1 MRNVRHAWTNRIGR
15 LLAILLLA
23 MVSALLLAT
32 PVRAD
37 GVTVTLSTSNGTN
50 FTYDGTQP
58 LFTMVVTFTTKPTIN
73 NCGQEYVH
81 IDSGQDTAVGLGP
94 SVSPDGLTWT
104 FTQIRPVGTIP
115 VGPHTAVARFLA
127 PGVSC
132 TTVYSSAVS
141 FTVNKA
147 TFALTCGLDGSDAY
161 LGINGQ
167 TLHVLMAP
175 YSGSGQLPTEL
186 QTGTY
191 NVSLDGPT
199 HVAATNLTLNSNNEA
214 TITGPT
220 QIGLYQLTCTFNGSV
235 SYTPSTI
242 TDTNPYMF
250 SALHSLGVVKLYTN
264 PTTLTAGRGADFYV
278 VFHPAPGLPMPTGEY
293 SIWLGQSHTML
304 MTLAST
310 GANLVHVDKIPVLAG
325 VSNIEIFYGG
335 DLYYAPS
342 SVDFPLT
349 NPSIPSGTGSGG
361 TGTSGGSFGGSP
373 QGTATAQGTPSAT
386 ATTESDNATPTAV
399 GAGTVAPTTHPSSG
413 DNGGLW
419 LIVIL
424 ALVGLIVA
432 GGAVG
437 AGIFLI
443 RRARISAGVGPQTPR
458 DFYVPPSYA
467 PPSGGTWPPLY
478 DDR

>member
-1 MRNVRHAWTNRIGR
+1 MNRIGR
-15 LLAILLLA
+15 VLVILLLA
-23 MVSALLLAT
+23 MMSALLLAA
-32 PVRAD
+32 PARAD
-37 GVTVTLSTSNGTN
+37 GVTVTLSTSNGTS
-50 FTYDGTQP
+50 FTYNSTQP
-58 LFTMVVTFTTKPTIN
+58 LFTVVVTFATKPTIN

-81 IDSGQDTAVGLGP
+81 IDSGQDTALGLGP

-115 VGPHTAVARFLA
+115 VGSHTAVATFLA
-127 PGVSC
+127 PGASC
-132 TTVYSSAVS
+132 TTIQSPPMS

-147 TFALTCGLDGSDAY
+147 TFALTCGLNGPDAY

-175 YSGSGQLPTEL
+175 YSGSGQLPAEL

-199 HVAATNLTLNSNNEA
+199 HVAATNLMLNSNNEA

-220 QIGLYQLTCTFNGSV
+220 QLGLYRLTCTFNGSV
-235 SYTPSTI
+235 SYTSSTI

-250 SALHSLGVVKLYTN
+250 SALHSLGVVKLYTT
-264 PTTLTAGRGADFYV
+264 PTTLTAGRSADFYV
-278 VFHPAPGLPMPTGEY
+278 VFHPASGLPMPTGEF

-304 MTLAST
+304 MTLGAT

-325 VSNIEIFYGG
+325 VSNIEIFYLG

-349 NPSIPSGTGSGG
+349 NPPIPSGAGSGG
-361 TGTSGGSFGGSP
+361 TGASGGSFGSSP
-373 QGTATAQGTPSAT
+373 QGTKTAQGTPSAT
-386 ATTESDNATPTAV
+386 ATTESDTTTPTEAV
-399 GAGTVAPTTHPSSG
+399 AGNVAPTTHPSSG
-413 DNGGLW
+413 DNSAPW
-419 LIVIL
+419 LIGLL
-424 ALVGLIVA
+424 ALVGLIVV

-437 AGIFLI
+437 AGIILM
-443 RRARISAGVGPQTPR
+443 RRARISAGMGSRAPR
-458 DFYVPPSYA
+458 DFYVPPSYV
-467 PPSGGTWPPLY
+467 PPSEGTWPPLSE
-478 DDR
+478 DR

>member
-1 MRNVRHAWTNRIGR
+1 MRHAWTNRIGR

-23 MVSALLLAT
+23 MVSALLLVA
-32 PVRAD
+32 PARAD
-37 GVTVTLSTSNGTN
+37 GVTVTLSTSNGTS

-58 LFTMVVTFTTKPTIN
+58 LFTVVVTFATKPTIN

-115 VGPHTAVARFLA
+115 VGPHTAVATFLA
-127 PGVSC
+127 PGASC
-132 TTVYSSAVS
+132 TTVQSAPLS

-147 TFALTCGLDGSDAY
+147 TFALTCSLNGPDAY

-175 YSGSGQLPTEL
+175 YSGAGQLPTEL

-220 QIGLYQLTCTFNGSV
+220 QIGLYRLTCTFNGSV

-264 PTTLTAGRGADFYV
+264 PTTLIAGRSADFYV
-278 VFHPAPGLPMPTGEY
+278 VFHPASGLPMPTGEF

-304 MTLAST
+304 MTLGPT
-310 GANLVHVDKIPVLAG
+310 GAYLVHVDKIPVLAG
-325 VSNIEIFYGG
+325 VSNIEIFYPG

-349 NPSIPSGTGSGG
+349 NPPIPSGVGSGG
-361 TGTSGGSFGGSP
+361 TGSTGGSFGNAP
-373 QGTATAQGTPSAT
+373 QGTATAQGTPDTTAT
-386 ATTESDNATPTAV
+386 ADSGAATPTTAV
-399 GAGTVAPTTHPSSG
+399 AGSAAPTTHSQSG

-424 ALVGLIVA
+424 ALGGLIVA

-437 AGIFLI
+437 SGIFLM
-443 RRARISAGVGPQTPR
+443 RRARISSSAVSQAPR
-458 DFYVPPSYA
+458 DFYVPPSYT
-467 PPSGGTWPPLY
+467 PPSDGTWPPLY
-478 DDR
+478 DNR